1 MNIKDIKI
9 RNIQYKKVPLT
20 AEIYAAVFLSRY
32 YIERKGNI
40 SLKFIKA
47 KKLHSDNGSNKH
59 RTAELVFIDFC

>member
-1 MNIKDIKI
+1 M
-9 RNIQYKKVPLT
+9 PLT